1 MRWDSSRKV
10 IFPKVSLFPRQ
21 WLVTAPNAT
30 TTMSMISSSGRPT
43 SRRARTTKTGPEV
56 AVPVVA
62 ASLNSEPKIG
72 AKIWHSLSLSRLGR
86 DDHSLL
92 QYLQQLPRAV
102 DHLPSRRH
110 RSARSLPDLP
120 AVVVARSQQRQLHLP
135 SSLSVR
141 HRRHQ
146 DNNRLGHS
154 HNSNGNNSVPH
165 RQQMHSP
172 QEAAADN
179 QLVLVILLTFPP
191 ETIPPRHVA
200 VPPDSL
206 LLPSAS
212 PLHED
217 SHHQRLHSVK
227 LRRHHVRQL
236 GLHLR
241 RVCHGSARSSP
252 IRDQLYPHDL
262 RQQPPLEYS
271 PHLEHSPHLGQHS
284 PSRTLP
290 DQLCQSHPHLSL
302 LCPSQ
307 LWRL

>member
-1 MRWDSSRKV
+1 MRWDSQPQGDLPQG
-10 IFPKVSLFPRQ
+10 IIIPRQ

-30 TTMSMISSSGRPT
+30 TTMSMISSNGRPT

-62 ASLNSEPKIG
+62 AFLNSEPKTG
-72 AKIWHSLSLSRLGR
+72 AKIWHSLSPRRLFR

-102 DHLPSRRH
+102 YHPPSRLH
-110 RSARSLPDLP
+110 RSARFLPDLP
-120 AVVVARSQQRQLHLP
+120 AVVVAHSQQRRLHLP
-135 SSLSVR
+135 SSLSVQ

-172 QEAAADN
+172 QEAAVDN

-206 LLPSAS
+206 LFPNAS

-227 LRRHHVRQL
+227 PRRHHVRQL

-241 RVCHGSARSSP
+241 RVCHDSAHSSP

-262 RQQPPLEYS
+262 RQQPPLE
-271 PHLEHSPHLGQHS
+271 HSPHLGRHS
-284 PSRTLP
+284 PSRT
-290 DQLCQSHPHLSL
+290 
-302 LCPSQ
+302 
-307 LWRL
+307 